1 MFFKKEIPSE
11 LIIENNPVKGNTEVK
26 VDTEAKESRPQ
37 QHSISESD
45 RRIKKNLL
53 DELFNSLDLSLI
65 ETLDREQAKEQ
76 IFDAA
81 STLLLDQ
88 NVPLNADARI
98 RIINEIIDEILGLG
112 PLEPLLKDPTI
123 SDILV
128 NGYGSIYIERKGKLE
143 ATEAQ
148 FRDDAHLLNVIDRI
162 VSLVGRRID
171 ESSPMVD
178 ARLKDGS
185 RVNAIIPPL
194 AIDGPSLSIRR
205 FAVEKLNIEQLLDYG
220 SLNKPMADL
229 LQAIVKGRLNVLIS
243 GGTGSGK
250 TTTLNICSSFIPSNE
265 RIITIEDSAEL
276 QLQQPHVV
284 RLETRPPNIE
294 GSGAI
299 TQRELVINSLR
310 MRPDRIVVGEVRGG
324 EAVDMLAAMN
334 TGHDGSMTTIHANT
348 PRDALGRIENMF
360 AMAGWNM
367 PIKNV
372 RAQIASAIHIVVQL
386 RRMEDGK
393 RRITSIVELNGMEGE
408 VVTMTELF
416 CFKRMGID
424 EQGNVLG
431 HYQATGNV
439 PSFVEA
445 FKHMGINLPYSHFTP
460 DNSLRGQ

>member
-1 MFFKKEIPSE
+1 MPDSVILDSDVKVPE
-11 LIIENNPVKGNTEVK
+11 PVKPQEV
-26 VDTEAKESRPQ
+26 VVNPQ
-37 QHSISESD
+37 EQNIKNSI
-45 RRIKKNLL
+45 I
-53 DELFNSLDLSLI
+53 DELYNTIDLSLL
-65 ETLDREQAKEQ
+65 ESLPEEDAYKQ
-76 IFDAA
+76 ISEMSALF
-81 STLLLDQ
+81 LLEKD
-88 NVPLNADARI
+88 VPLNAEGRKRVI
-98 RIINEIIDEILGLG
+98 EEIGDEILGLG
-112 PLEPLLKDPTI
+112 PLEPLLKDKSI

-128 NGYGSIYIERKGKLE
+128 NSSSQIYVERKGKLE
-143 ATEAQ
+143 PASST
-148 FRDDAHLLNVIDRI
+148 FRDNQHLLNVIDRI
-162 VSLVGRRID
+162 VSQVGRRVD

-194 AIDGPSLSIRR
+194 AIDGPSLSIRK
-205 FAVEKLNIEQLLDYG
+205 FAVEKLQIEQLLDYG
-220 SLNKPMADL
+220 SLNQEMAHFL
-229 LQAIVKGRLNVLIS
+229 KAIVKGRLNILIS

-250 TTTLNICSSFIPSNE
+250 TTTLNICSSFIPQNE
-265 RIITIEDSAEL
+265 RIVTIEDSAEL

-294 GSGAI
+294 GRGAI

-372 RAQIASAIHIVVQL
+372 RSQIASALNIVVQL

-393 RRITSIVELNGMEGE
+393 RRITSIVEVNAMEGD
-408 VVTMTELF
+408 VITLTELF
-416 CFKRMGID
+416 FFQRKGID
-424 EQGNVLG
+424 ENGNVLG
-431 HYQATGNV
+431 AYKATGNV
-439 PSFVEA
+439 PSFMDD
-445 FKHMGINLPYSHFTP
+445 FKHMGIDLPYTYFTTE
-460 DNSLRGQ
+460 DNGGL

>member
-1 MFFKKEIPSE
+1 MF
-11 LIIENNPVKGNTEVK
+11 L
-26 VDTEAKESRPQ
+26 
-37 QHSISESD
+37 
-45 RRIKKNLL
+45 KKNKPEKSKTASSLQKPL
-53 DELFNSLDLSLI
+53 QVHSKELTPFEAVINPLSNQEVRVKDEVMDDIFKALDLSLL
-65 ETLDREQAKEQ
+65 ESLDLAEGRKQ
-76 IFDAA
+76 ISDMV
-81 STLLLDQ
+81 SLLLLEKE
-88 NVPLNADARI
+88 VPLSAESRLRVID
-98 RIINEIIDEILGLG
+98 EICDEILGLG
-112 PLEPLLKDPTI
+112 PIEPLLKDPSI
-123 SDILV
+123 SDILI
-128 NGYGSIYIERKGKLE
+128 NSSKQIYIERKGKLE
-143 ATEAQ
+143 AISSS
-148 FRDDAHLLNVIDRI
+148 FRDDRHLLNVIDRI
-162 VSLVGRRID
+162 VSQVGRRID

-185 RVNAIIPPL
+185 RINAIIPPL

-220 SLNKPMADL
+220 SLNQPMAHF
-229 LQAIVKGRLNVLIS
+229 LQAIVKGRQNILIS

-250 TTTLNICSSFIPSNE
+250 TTTLNICSCFIPENE

-284 RLETRPPNIE
+284 RLETRPANIE
-294 GSGAI
+294 GKGAI

-310 MRPDRIVVGEVRGG
+310 MRPDRIVVGEVRGS

-372 RAQIASAIHIVVQL
+372 RSQIASAINIVVQL

-393 RRITSIVELNGMEGE
+393 RRITSIVEINAMEGD
-408 VVTMTELF
+408 VITMTELF
-416 CFKRMGID
+416 CFQRKGID

-431 HYQATGNV
+431 DYIATGNI
-439 PSFVEA
+439 PSFMEA
-445 FKHMGINLPYSHFTP
+445 FKFMGIDLPYCYFNDSAMEDF
-460 DNSLRGQ
+460 

>member
-1 MFFKKEIPSE
+1 MFLKKNSSTP
-11 LIIENNPVKGNTEVK
+11 EVK
-26 VDTEAKESRPQ
+26 HETVETDSAPASSPYTQNSNE
-37 QHSISESD
+37 
-45 RRIKKNLL
+45 RRIKQEIL
-53 DELFNSLDLSLI
+53 DSLFNSLDLSLL
-65 ETLDREQAKEQ
+65 ETLPPEQASAQ
-76 IFDAA
+76 ISETAA
-81 STLLLDQ
+81 MLLLEKE
-88 NVPLNADARI
+88 VPLNADSRKRVI
-98 RIINEIIDEILGLG
+98 EEIGDEILGLG
-112 PLEPLLKDPTI
+112 PLEPLLKDKSV

-128 NGYGSIYIERKGKLE
+128 NSYKHIYVERKGKLE
-143 ATEAQ
+143 ETDAT
-148 FRDDAHLLNVIDRI
+148 FRDDSHLLNVIDRI
-162 VSLVGRRID
+162 VSQVGRRID

-205 FAVEKLNIEQLLDYG
+205 FAVDRLQMDQLLEFGTLSPD
-220 SLNKPMADL
+220 MAHFL
-229 LQAIVKGRLNVLIS
+229 EAIVKGRLNILIS

-250 TTTLNICSSFIPSNE
+250 TTTLNVCSGFIPKNE
-265 RIITIEDSAEL
+265 RIVTIEDSAEL

-294 GSGAI
+294 GRGAI

-372 RAQIASAIHIVVQL
+372 RAQVASALHIVVQL

-393 RRITSIVELNGMEGE
+393 RRITSIVEINSMEGD
-408 VVTMTELF
+408 VITMTELF
-416 CFKRMGID
+416 TFKRRGIGED
-424 EQGNVLG
+424 GSVIGE
-431 HYQATGNV
+431 YQATGNV
-439 PSFVEA
+439 PSFMEA
-445 FKHMGINLPYSHFTP
+445 FKHMGIDLPYSYFTAP
-460 DNSLRGQ
+460 MGMGGF

>member
-1 MFFKKEIPSE
+1 MFFKKDQASEPVTDNIKREDANLTTHSPSTT
-11 LIIENNPVKGNTEVK
+11 N
-26 VDTEAKESRPQ
+26 
-37 QHSISESD
+37 SD
-45 RRIKKNLL
+45 KRIKRELL
-53 DELFNSLDLSLI
+53 DSLFNSLDLSLL
-65 ETLDREQAKEQ
+65 ETLDPVQARTQVSET
-76 IFDAA
+76 AA
-81 STLLLDQ
+81 MLLLEQ
-88 NVPLNADARI
+88 NVPLNAENRK
-98 RIINEIIDEILGLG
+98 RIIDEIGDEILGLG
-112 PLEPLLKDPTI
+112 PLEPLLKDTSI

-128 NGYGSIYIERKGKLE
+128 NGYDQIYVERKGKLE

-148 FRDDAHLLNVIDRI
+148 FRDDSHLLNVIDRI

-205 FAVEKLNIEQLLDYG
+205 FAVERLQVEQLLDYG
-220 SLNKPMADL
+220 TLNQEMAHF
-229 LQAIVKGRLNVLIS
+229 LQAIVKGRLNILIS

-250 TTTLNICSSFIPSNE
+250 TTTLNICSCFIPETE

-276 QLQQPHVV
+276 QLQQPHIV

-294 GSGAI
+294 GRGAI

-367 PIKNV
+367 PTKNV
-372 RAQIASAIHIVVQL
+372 RTQIASAIHIVIQL

-393 RRITSIVELNGMEGE
+393 RRITSIVELNGMEGD
-408 VVTMTELF
+408 VITMTELF
-416 CFKRMGID
+416 TFKRTGID
-424 EQGNVLG
+424 ENGNVLG
-431 HYQATGNV
+431 NYQATGNV
-439 PSFVEA
+439 PSFIEA
-445 FKHMGINLPYSHFTP
+445 FKHMGIDLPYSYFTP
-460 DNSLRGQ
+460 NNGLGGF

>member
-1 MFFKKEIPSE
+1 MFFKKDQASEPVTENIQREEVNHTAASPSTT
-11 LIIENNPVKGNTEVK
+11 N
-26 VDTEAKESRPQ
+26 
-37 QHSISESD
+37 SD
-45 RRIKKNLL
+45 KRIKRELL
-53 DELFNSLDLSLI
+53 DSLFNSLDLSLL
-65 ETLDREQAKEQ
+65 ETLDPDQARKQVSET
-76 IFDAA
+76 AA
-81 STLLLDQ
+81 MLLLEQ
-88 NVPLNADARI
+88 NVPLNAESRK
-98 RIINEIIDEILGLG
+98 RIIDEIGDEILGLG
-112 PLEPLLKDPTI
+112 PLEPLLKDTSV

-128 NGYGSIYIERKGKLE
+128 NGYDQIYVERKGKLE

-148 FRDDAHLLNVIDRI
+148 FRDDNHLLNVIDRI

-205 FAVEKLNIEQLLDYG
+205 FAVERLQVEQLLDYG
-220 SLNKPMADL
+220 TLNQEMAHFL
-229 LQAIVKGRLNVLIS
+229 KAIVKGRLNILIS

-250 TTTLNICSSFIPSNE
+250 TTTLNICSCFIPETE

-276 QLQQPHVV
+276 QLQQPHIV

-294 GSGAI
+294 GRGAI

-367 PIKNV
+367 PTKNV
-372 RAQIASAIHIVVQL
+372 RTQIASAIHIVIQL

-393 RRITSIVELNGMEGE
+393 RRITSIVELNGMEGD
-408 VVTMTELF
+408 VITMTELF
-416 CFKRMGID
+416 TFKRTGID
-424 EQGNVLG
+424 ENGNVLG
-431 HYQATGNV
+431 NYQATGNV
-439 PSFVEA
+439 PSFIEA
-445 FKHMGINLPYSHFTP
+445 FKHMGIDLPYSYFTP
-460 DNSLRGQ
+460 NNGLGGF

>member
-1 MFFKKEIPSE
+1 M
-11 LIIENNPVKGNTEVK
+11 
-26 VDTEAKESRPQ
+26 
-37 QHSISESD
+37 
-45 RRIKKNLL
+45 
-53 DELFNSLDLSLI
+53 NSY
-65 ETLDREQAKEQ
+65 KH
-76 IFDAA
+76 
-81 STLLLDQ
+81 
-88 NVPLNADARI
+88 
-98 RIINEIIDEILGLG
+98 
-112 PLEPLLKDPTI
+112 
-123 SDILV
+123 
-128 NGYGSIYIERKGKLE
+128 IYVERNGKLQE
-143 ATEAQ
+143 TDAT
-148 FRDDAHLLNVIDRI
+148 FRDDSHLLNVIDRI
-162 VSLVGRRID
+162 VSQVGRRID

-205 FAVEKLNIEQLLDYG
+205 FAVDRLQMDQLLEFG
-220 SLNKPMADL
+220 TLNAEMAHFL
-229 LQAIVKGRLNVLIS
+229 EAIVKGRLNILIS

-250 TTTLNICSSFIPSNE
+250 TTTLNVCSGFIPKTE

-294 GSGAI
+294 GRGAI

-372 RAQIASAIHIVVQL
+372 RAQIASALHIVVQL

-393 RRITSIVELNGMEGE
+393 RRITSIVEINNMEGD
-408 VVTMTELF
+408 VITMTELF
-416 CFKRMGID
+416 CFKRRGID
-424 EQGNVLG
+424 ENGQVLG
-431 HYQATGNV
+431 EYQATGNV
-439 PSFVEA
+439 PSFMEA
-445 FKHMGINLPYSHFTP
+445 FKHMGIDLPYSYFTSP
-460 DNSLRGQ
+460 INAGGF